1 MTVFK
6 TILKILNKLKGMII
20 LYTAILVAITALNQT
35 SGNNM
40 TNFEDSKPSVLIVNK
55 DSEDNIAKGFEDY
68 ISKHSEI
75 KDIDT
80 KDEDKINDAIFYR
93 DVNYVI
99 YIPKDF
105 GKNLLDG
112 KNPSLEYKSCGDE
125 YSSYAQMMVE
135 KYIKTVLIYKD
146 YYSGAELISK
156 VNKVVDKD
164 TKVYMKTTLDT
175 SKLSSMTQYFNILN
189 YALLAGCVY
198 CISMILASLNDET
211 VRKRTI
217 ISSFNYKKYNRIV
230 LLSNSI
236 VIFAMWI
243 LYMILALILFKDLMF
258 SSNGLGYVINSFVFT
273 ICSLTIG
280 FLIGNITQ
288 NKNAIGGI
296 VNVIALGTSFLCGC
310 FVPFEY
316 MPDYVLKIAHILPT
330 YYYVA
335 NNQLIK
341 TMEVFNFES
350 IKPLLINGAVIV
362 ISSFIFV
369 AVTNYVSKRKQ
380 IIIKNFKN
388 AIL

>member
-55 DSEDNIAKGFEDY
+55 DSEDDIAKGFEDY

-135 KYIKTVLIYKD
+135 KYIKTVLVYKD

-198 CISMILASLNDET
+198 CISMILASLNEET

-258 SSNGLGYVINSFVFT
+258 SSNGLGYIINSFVFT

-310 FVPFEY
+310 FVSFEY

-362 ISSFIFV
+362 IFSFVFV

-380 IIIKNFKN
+380 IIN
-388 AIL
+388 

>member
-175 SKLSSMTQYFNILN
+175 SKLRSMTQYFNILN

-380 IIIKNFKN
+380 IIN
-388 AIL
+388 

>member
-164 TKVYMKTTLDT
+164 TKVYMKTILDT

-350 IKPLLINGAVIV
+350 VKPLLINGAVIV

-380 IIIKNFKN
+380 IIN
-388 AIL
+388 

>member
-146 YYSGAELISK
+146 YYSGVELISK

-330 YYYVA
+330 YYYVE

-380 IIIKNFKN
+380 IIN
-388 AIL
+388 

>member
-6 TILKILNKLKGMII
+6 TILKILNKLKGMVI

-80 KDEDKINDAIFYR
+80 KDEEKINDAIFYR

-146 YYSGAELISK
+146 YYSGVELISK

-341 TMEVFNFES
+341 TMEAFNFES

-380 IIIKNFKN
+380 IIN
-388 AIL
+388 

>member
-380 IIIKNFKN
+380 ILN
-388 AIL
+388 

>member
-75 KDIDT
+75 KDIET
-80 KDEDKINDAIFYR
+80 KDEEKINDAIFYR

-146 YYSGAELISK
+146 YYSGVELISK

-164 TKVYMKTTLDT
+164 TKVYMKTTLDI

-380 IIIKNFKN
+380 IIN
-388 AIL
+388 

>member
-175 SKLSSMTQYFNILN
+175 SKLSNMTQYFNILN

-236 VIFAMWI
+236 VIFAIWI

-350 IKPLLINGAVIV
+350 VKPLLINGAVIV

-380 IIIKNFKN
+380 IIN
-388 AIL
+388 

>member
-20 LYTAILVAITALNQT
+20 LYTAILVAITAINQT

-55 DSEDNIAKGFEDY
+55 DSEDDIAKGFEDY

-75 KDIDT
+75 KNIDT

-135 KYIKTVLIYKD
+135 KYIKTVLVYKD

-198 CISMILASLNDET
+198 CISMILASLNEAT

-258 SSNGLGYVINSFVFT
+258 SSNGLGYIINSFVFT

-341 TMEVFNFES
+341 TMEVFNFGS

-362 ISSFIFV
+362 IFSFVFV

-380 IIIKNFKN
+380 IIN
-388 AIL
+388 